1 MSNQSKVYV
10 KNHLPIE
17 IKAKKI
23 FISNTLIV
31 LMSAFI
37 EERNSYLLLILL
49 AYSVDFLTNCEMF
62 NLKTKIY
69 YFFSSS
75 TQSRVKYSM

>member
-37 EERNSYLLLILL
+37 EERNSYLLLIFL
-49 AYSVDFLTNCEMF
+49 A
-62 NLKTKIY
+62 
-69 YFFSSS
+69 
-75 TQSRVKYSM
+75 